1 MNDIPAAPRTRLF
14 TAFGTMVYVDAVS
27 GLLRHDAFD
36 DSRANAVL
44 VADPRVTQGP
54 QTASLMYD
62 AGGVLEAIVVSSE
75 GCWRASSTKPS
86 PESISPLRV
95 IQIER
100 GLVALHSGGLFFAP
114 RRMGGSHS
122 RGPSAT
128 HGNVSWRRR
137 TGATH

>member
-86 PESISPLRV
+86 PE
-95 IQIER
+95 
-100 GLVALHSGGLFFAP
+100 
-114 RRMGGSHS
+114 
-122 RGPSAT
+122 
-128 HGNVSWRRR
+128 
-137 TGATH
+137 